1 MSQWVKSENLSL
13 DPQKPIY
20 SQISRSPNII
30 LWSPHM
36 YSVTFK
42 SYVWILE
49 HKHKEKNLLL
59 LASQLQQKSSQR
71 LTLKTRSD
79 SLFDFCFFKKG
90 TIQKQYFPTFPVLPH
105 YTFVG
110 SYKFYSFPGVSNF
123 WHYYNTVFYEILKN
137 HTNLIFRSIS

>member
-79 SLFDFCFFKKG
+79 SLFDFCFFKKRDYTK
-90 TIQKQYFPTFPVLPH
+90 TILSYFSSSTTLYICWQLQVLFLPRGIQLLTLLQH
-105 YTFVG
+105 CLL
-110 SYKFYSFPGVSNF
+110 
-123 WHYYNTVFYEILKN
+123 WNT
-137 HTNLIFRSIS
+137 